1 MGVKFSS
8 YRTNDI
14 DTNLKKMQIRPLDV
28 MVTGVTGAGKSTTLN
43 AFFQKAVAKVGDGVD
58 PETMEL
64 DAYELNDYFRVWDTP
79 GLGDG
84 VEIDQIHKKK
94 MIDLLY
100 KTYTSDGQTYGFIDM
115 AIIIV
120 EGANRDM
127 GTTYTLLNEVIVP
140 NIQNDRIL
148 VVINQ
153 ADVAMKGR
161 HWNTS
166 IQSPDS
172 QLISFLEE
180 QALSIQKR
188 VKEATG
194 INILKPVYYSAEYG
208 WNVQAVFDFI
218 IDYMPKKKRILIR
231 KRGA

>member
-1 MGVKFSS
+1 MAVKFSA
-8 YRTNDI
+8 YRDNDI
-14 DTNLKKMQIRPLDV
+14 NNNLHRMGIRPLDV

-43 AFFQKAVAKVGDGVD
+43 AFFQKIVAKVGDGVD

-64 DAYELNDYFRVWDTP
+64 DAYALNDFFRVWDTP

-84 VEIDQIHKKK
+84 VERDEVHKRKLV
-94 MIDLLY
+94 DLLY
-100 KTYTSDGQTYGFIDM
+100 KTYVIDGVEYGFIDM
-115 AIIIV
+115 VMVII

-140 NIQNDRIL
+140 NIQKDRIF

-161 HWNTS
+161 HWNYSTS
-166 IQSPDS
+166 APDC
-172 QLISFLEE
+172 QLLAFLEE
-180 QALSIQKR
+180 QASSIQKR
-188 VKEATG
+188 VREATG
-194 INILKPVYYSAEYG
+194 ISIMKPVYYSAEYG

-218 IDYMPKKKRILIR
+218 IDHMPINRRPLVK
-231 KRGA
+231 

>member
-1 MGVKFSS
+1 MAVKFST
-8 YRTNDI
+8 YRDNDI
-14 DTNLKKMQIRPLDV
+14 NNNLHRMGIRPLDV

-43 AFFQKAVAKVGDGVD
+43 AFFQKIVAKVGDGVD

-64 DAYELNDYFRVWDTP
+64 DAYALNDFFRVWDTP

-84 VEIDQIHKKK
+84 VERDEVHKRKLV
-94 MIDLLY
+94 DLLY
-100 KTYTSDGQTYGFIDM
+100 KTYVIDGVEYGFIDM
-115 AIIIV
+115 VMVII

-140 NIQNDRIL
+140 NIQKDRIF

-161 HWNTS
+161 HWNYSTS
-166 IQSPDS
+166 APDC
-172 QLISFLEE
+172 QLLAFLEE
-180 QALSIQKR
+180 QASSIQKR
-188 VKEATG
+188 VREATG
-194 INILKPVYYSAEYG
+194 ISIMKPVYYSAEYG

-218 IDYMPKKKRILIR
+218 IDHMPINRRPLVK
-231 KRGA
+231 

>member
-1 MGVKFSS
+1 MAVKFHT
-8 YRTNDI
+8 YRTSDI
-14 DTNLKKMQIRPLDV
+14 LANLNRIKIRPLDV

-43 AFFQKAVAKVGDGVD
+43 AFFQSTVAKVGDGVD

-64 DAYELNDYFRVWDTP
+64 DAYALNDYFRLWDTP

-84 VEIDQIHKKK
+84 VHIDQIHKKK

-100 KTYTSDGQTYGFIDM
+100 KTYSADDSTYGFIDM
-115 AIIIV
+115 VLVII

-140 NIQNDRIL
+140 NIQRDRIL

-161 HWNTS
+161 HWNHMTNT
-166 IQSPDS
+166 PDAS
-172 QLISFLEE
+172 LIAFLDE
-180 QALSIQKR
+180 QACSIQKR
-188 VKEATG
+188 VREATG
-194 INILKPVYYSAEYG
+194 VSILKPVYYSAEYG
-208 WNVQAVFDFI
+208 WNVQALFDFI
-218 IDYMPKKKRILIR
+218 IDHMPKERRVFIK
-231 KRGA
+231 

>member
-43 AFFQKAVAKVGDGVD
+43 AFFQKGVAKVGDGVD

-161 HWNTS
+161 HWNTN

-188 VKEATG
+188 VREATG

-218 IDYMPKKKRILIR
+218 IDYMPKEKRILMR
-231 KRGA
+231 

>member
-1 MGVKFSS
+1 MAINFSI

-14 DTNLKKMQIRPLDV
+14 DAKLRQARFQPLDV

-43 AFFQKAVAKVGDGVD
+43 SFFQKTVAKVGDGVD

-64 DAYELNDYFRVWDTP
+64 DAYQLNDIFRVWDTP

-84 VEIDQIHKKK
+84 VEIDKIHKKK
-94 MIDLLY
+94 MVDLLY
-100 KTYTSDGQTYGFIDM
+100 KTYSLDGNTYGFIDM
-115 AIIIV
+115 ALIV
-120 EGANRDM
+120 IEGSNRDM

-140 NIQNDRIL
+140 NIQRDRIF

-161 HWNTS
+161 HWNYTTNT
-166 IQSPDS
+166 PDT
-172 QLISFLEE
+172 QLVDFLEQ
-180 QALSIQKR
+180 QAYSIQKR

-194 INILKPVYYSAEYG
+194 VNILKPVYYSAEYG
-208 WNVQAVFDFI
+208 YNVKAVFDLI
-218 IDYMPKKKRILIR
+218 IEHMPLQRRSLI
-231 KRGA
+231 K